1 MYVRYR
7 YLLYDRLFGQDFD
20 RIDGAALNMFSQKNT
35 SEAALADDFH
45 HHEVL
50 HASLLGEYNPAN
62 PSEHLQ
68 FNIFELNACHGQ
80 AAEVRPTGGNS
91 DLLVFASA
99 EVKRDG
105 LGAIGL
111 TGVRLVR
118 LIDRHHFGTATL
130 NRCQCDQQ
138 RAWCVNESQP
148 RIV

>member
-1 MYVRYR
+1 MYVQYR

-20 RIDGAALNMFSQKNT
+20 RIDGAAINMFSQKNT

-50 HASLLGEYNPAN
+50 HARLLGEYDPE
-62 PSEHLQ
+62 SEHLQ
-68 FNIFELNACHGQ
+68 FNISELNACHGQ

-111 TGVRLVR
+111 TGIRLVR
-118 LIDRHHFGTATL
+118 LVDRHDFGTATL
-130 NRCQCDQQ
+130 
-138 RAWCVNESQP
+138 ESLP
-148 RIV
+148 V